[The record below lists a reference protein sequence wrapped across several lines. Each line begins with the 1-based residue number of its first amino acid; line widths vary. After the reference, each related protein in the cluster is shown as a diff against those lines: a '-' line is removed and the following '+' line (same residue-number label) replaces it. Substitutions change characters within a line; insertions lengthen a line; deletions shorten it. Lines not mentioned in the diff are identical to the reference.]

1 MSGSF
6 FGEGN
11 YYLCNSVLINSS
23 TSNNII
29 TTSQITGSTIDMLST
44 TGNFQRI
51 TNAATPILPNDVVIK
66 SYVDNL
72 GISIQ
77 NYNLSN
83 TLGTLISN
91 SLSGAFVVTVKNL
104 VLNGPAAIFNITK
117 NEQNNCG
124 HVIRTSAIPGTG
136 TLVTLM
142 INWPINSGVIL
153 YKNGPQY
160 NGSYQ
165 VKIM

>member
-1 MSGSF
+1 MSF

-11 YYLCNSVLINSS
+11 YYMTLSVLTNSS

-29 TTSQITGSTIDMLST
+29 TTSVITGSSIDMLST

-77 NYNLSN
+77 NYTLSN
-83 TLGTLISN
+83 TLGTLISTN
-91 SLSGAFVVTVKNL
+91 LSGAFVITVKNL
-104 VLNGPAAIFNITK
+104 VLNGPCAIFNVTK
-117 NEQNNCG
+117 NEQGNCG
-124 HVIRTSAIPGTG
+124 HVIRPSASPGTG
-136 TLVTLM
+136 TKITLD
-142 INWPINSGVIL
+142 INWPANTGLIL
-153 YKNGPQY
+153 YKNGAQFD
-160 NGSYQ
+160 GSYQ
-165 VKIM
+165 VKII